1 MMESEEIRRLARQI
15 ENKID
20 ASILPDGTCLFDPI
34 KVRLALELV
43 LSVLQAHSSKTEE
56 SN

>member
-1 MMESEEIRRLARQI
+1 MTESEEIRKLVRQV
-15 ENKID
+15 ETEID
-20 ASILPDGTCLFDPI
+20 ASILPDGNCRFDPI

-43 LSVLQAHSSKTEE
+43 LSVLQAHPSKTEE

>member
-1 MMESEEIRRLARQI
+1 MMESEEIRRLVRQI

-34 KVRLALELV
+34 KVRLALELA
-43 LSVLQAHSSKTEE
+43 LSVLQAHPSKTEE

>member
-1 MMESEEIRRLARQI
+1 MTESEEIRKLVRQV
-15 ENKID
+15 ETEID
-20 ASILPDGTCLFDPI
+20 VSILPDGTCRFDPI

-43 LSVLQAHSSKTEE
+43 LSVLQAHPSKTEE

>member
-20 ASILPDGTCLFDPI
+20 ASILPGGTCLFDPI

-43 LSVLQAHSSKTEE
+43 LSVLQAHPSKTEE

>member
-1 MMESEEIRRLARQI
+1 MTGSEEIRKLVRQV
-15 ENKID
+15 ETEID
-20 ASILPDGTCLFDPI
+20 ASILPDGTCRFDPI

-43 LSVLQAHSSKTEE
+43 LSVLQAHPSKTEE

>member
-20 ASILPDGTCLFDPI
+20 ASILLDGTCLFDPI

-43 LSVLQAHSSKTEE
+43 LSVLQAHPSKTEE

>member
-1 MMESEEIRRLARQI
+1 MTESEEIRKLVRQV
-15 ENKID
+15 ETEID
-20 ASILPDGTCLFDPI
+20 ASILPDGTCRFDPI

-43 LSVLQAHSSKTEE
+43 LSVLQAHPSKTEE